1 MILRKRGESEREI
14 PQIFDKLVQ
23 TGWVNKY
30 RTDKSI
36 TGNDKSDNSD
46 RLKGNTNKLDV
57 TSVTSIHLNKF
68 KQT

>member
-1 MILRKRGESEREI
+1 MILRERGEYEREI

-36 TGNDKSDNSD
+36 QGTINLITVTGSKEI
-46 RLKGNTNKLDV
+46 LTNW
-57 TSVTSIHLNKF
+57 T
-68 KQT
+68 